1 MRLVL
6 KLLIVVLAVGTFQS
20 CVSKKKYDEL
30 LAAKEA
36 TDQAL
41 AETQEQLKTLQE
53 EKDALEA
60 EYNSEKERL
69 NGEIASIKSD
79 LDATKAEVGQVKEK
93 LSMTEAEL
101 NKLKEEINGMF
112 AAYENSGLTLDERNG
127 ELFVVTSNP
136 VNYRSG
142 SASLSKDQRDA
153 IDALAEKLKAN
164 PDVHVLVTG
173 HTDTDKLKEG
183 APWADNWDL
192 SISRAKTVVKRL
204 ISKGVSPDQLS
215 IAGDG
220 ENDPVSDNDSSDGKA
235 KNRRTEI
242 QPNPKLGGLF
252 KSN

>member
-41 AETQEQLKTLQE
+41 AETQEQVKTLQE

-60 EYNSEKERL
+60 EYNAEKERL

-79 LDATKAEVGQVKEK
+79 LDATKAEVGEVKEK
-93 LSMTEAEL
+93 LSMTESEL
-101 NKLKEEINGMF
+101 NALKEEINGMF
-112 AAYENSGLTLDERNG
+112 AAYEDSGLTLDERDGN
-127 ELFVVTSNP
+127 LFIVTSNP
-136 VNYRSG
+136 VTYRSG
-142 SASLSKDQRDA
+142 SAVLSKDQRDA

-164 PDVHVLVTG
+164 PGVKVLVTG
-173 HTDTDKLKEG
+173 HTDTDKLVEG
-183 APWADNWDL
+183 APWADNWEL
-192 SISRAKTVVKRL
+192 SLDRAKMVVKRL
-204 ISKGVSPDQLS
+204 IRAGVNPDQLS

-220 ENDPVSDNDSSDGKA
+220 EHDPVAGNDSSEGKA

-242 QPNPKLGGLF
+242 QPNPNLGGLF
-252 KSN
+252 KKN

>member
-41 AETQEQLKTLQE
+41 AETQDQLKTLQE

-60 EYNSEKERL
+60 EYNAEKERL
-69 NGEIASIKSD
+69 NGEISSIKSD
-79 LDATKAEVGQVKEK
+79 LDATKAEVGQVKER
-93 LSMTEAEL
+93 LSATEAEL
-101 NKLKEEINGMF
+101 NKLKEEIDGIF
-112 AAYENSGLTLDERNG
+112 AAYENSGLTLDERDGN
-127 ELFVVTSNP
+127 LFIVTSNP
-136 VNYRSG
+136 VTYRSG
-142 SASLSKDQRDA
+142 SAMLNKDQRDA
-153 IDALAEKLKAN
+153 VDALAEKLKAN
-164 PDVHVLVTG
+164 PSVKVLVTG

-192 SISRAKTVVKRL
+192 SISRAKNVVKRL
-204 ISKGVSPDQLS
+204 IRQGVNPDQLS

-220 ENDPVSDNDSSDGKA
+220 ENDPISDNDSTDGKA

-242 QPNPKLGGLF
+242 QPNPNLGGLF
-252 KSN
+252 KKN

>member
-60 EYNSEKERL
+60 EYNAEKERL

-101 NKLKEEINGMF
+101 NKLKEDINGLF
-112 AAYENSGLTLDERNG
+112 AAYEDSGLTLDERDGN
-127 ELFVVTSNP
+127 LFIVTSNP
-136 VNYRSG
+136 VTYRSG
-142 SASLSKDQRDA
+142 SAMLNKDQRDA

-164 PDVHVLVTG
+164 PSVKVLVTG

-192 SISRAKTVVKRL
+192 SISRAKNVVKRL
-204 ISKGVSPDQLS
+204 IRQGVSPDQLS

-220 ENDPVSDNDSSDGKA
+220 ENDPVAGNDSSEGKA
-235 KNRRTEI
+235 KNRRTEVK
-242 QPNPKLGGLF
+242 PNPNLGGLF
-252 KSN
+252 KKN